1 MATES
6 PTRSTRRHERLLLE
20 RILVPL
26 DGSEVARRIIT
37 HASRLLCSPD
47 TEVLLV
53 RAVAPDCRV
62 RPGDPP
68 LDQVVAE
75 LEIARQELAARGAR
89 VGLRVLAGEPVVELQ
104 RFARTYEPSL
114 VCLSFNG
121 QTGLRGTRG
130 RVAEGLLRCA
140 SAPLVVA
147 NPFEF
152 ERTEALRIHRVLLP
166 FDGSETSSAALLP
179 LAAAVASRYGAELML
194 LHVAELP
201 GQRAPTTSLSL
212 DPLEEPALLEAYR
225 VRFSLTGVRLR
236 VVLGSAAEAIL
247 DVAKHEQ
254 AGLLAIATHSAPR
267 GATSPFGTVSE
278 AVIRRCPCPLL
289 VMRTGVH
296 ADPPAGAPHVLCA
309 ID

>member
-1 MATES
+1 MGTES
-6 PTRSTRRHERLLLE
+6 PPRSTRRRERLLLE
-20 RILVPL
+20 RVLVPL
-26 DGSEVARRIIT
+26 DGSEVAQRILT
-37 HASRLLCSPD
+37 HVSRLLCSPD

-53 RAVAPDCRV
+53 RVVAPDGRV

-68 LDQVVAE
+68 LDQAVAE
-75 LEIARQELAARGAR
+75 LETARQELAARGSK

-104 RFARTYEPSL
+104 RLARTYEPSL

-121 QTGLRGTRG
+121 RTGLRGTRG

-140 SAPLVVA
+140 SAPLLVA

-152 ERTEALRIHRVLLP
+152 ERTEALRIRHVLFP
-166 FDGSETSSAALLP
+166 FDGSETSAALLP
-179 LAAAVASRYGAELML
+179 LAAAVASRYGAKLMV
-194 LHVAELP
+194 LHVVELP

-212 DPLEEPALLEAYR
+212 DPLEESALLEVYR
-225 VRFSLTGVRLR
+225 VRFGLTGVRLR
-236 VVLGSAAEAIL
+236 VVLGSAADAIL
-247 DVAKHEQ
+247 EVAKHEQ
-254 AGLLAIATHSAPR
+254 IDLLAIATHSAPR
-267 GATSPFGTVSE
+267 GSTSPFGTVSD
-278 AVIRRCPCPLL
+278 AVIRQCPCPLL